1 MKKRITLFVCF
12 VLLAALLPLTMHRA
26 SAEETSGQC
35 GDSLYWSFDESTGT
49 LTITGNGD
57 MWDNEC
63 GAMPWED
70 VTVEYVDSYGGAVLR
85 DDPTVSLIHYIILP
99 EGLTSIASGAF
110 CGTLIESIEI
120 PSTVK
125 SILYMAFASCEN
137 LKSIAIPDGISKITW
152 QCFSNCGQ
160 LKSVTLPISVTEI
173 CEGAF
178 WDCNAITDV
187 YYQGTEEQREEI
199 TFGDDNE
206 PLLNATWHYE
216 SDGPSEPVTGQC
228 GENLF
233 WSFDESTGTLTIT
246 GNGEMS
252 NYDRYETPWE
262 DLKDRIQILVLP
274 NGMTHIGDFAFADCN
289 VLMPT
294 TIPDSVTSIGDYAFS
309 DCYRL
314 TSFTIP
320 DSVTSIGNS
329 ALAVCTQLTSITIP
343 NSVKTIGSNAFSNC
357 KKLTS
362 ITISDSVESI
372 GDNAFAYTGWWNA
385 QSEGVVYLEDI
396 LLGVNGTCEQNVR
409 VKDGTRLIADAA
421 FSKKQITTVTIPD
434 SVTSIGSN
442 VFSFCT
448 GLTSVTIGS
457 SVTSIGEHAFWWCT
471 GLTEIT
477 IPDSVTSIGD
487 DAFSYCKGL
496 TSVTIGNS
504 VTSTGDG
511 AFSYC
516 TALTSITIPDSVT
529 SIGDC
534 AFRDCTA
541 LTSITIPDSVTSIGD
556 GAFYNCMGL
565 TTVTIGSGVTTIGDY
580 IFCNCTGLTG
590 ITIPDTVTSIGM
602 SAFERCAGLTAIT
615 IPDSVASIGQDAFW
629 DCTGLT
635 TVTIG
640 NSVTSIGQGAF
651 CDCTGLTTVTIGSS
665 VTSIDDWTFSGCE
678 KLSDVWYNGTKAE
691 REQKLTIGSNNDPL
705 LSATWHYLTE
715 DFEATVEWNSEDVKF
730 KGATPYVIAN
740 GTAQTPRFVVKNA
753 ADGSVVDPAN
763 YDYEYRENTNA
774 GTGYV
779 LVTFKGD
786 YTGTCRGVFKIYLPA
801 TTETT
806 VANVKDG
813 IRLTWAPVAG
823 ADGYVIYR
831 RAWSSTTDGW
841 TDFVRWNNT
850 TGTEWTDTAVY
861 AGTRY
866 QYGIKAYFN
875 RRLDPVAGVEIGGN
889 VGDNYNL
896 GQVGPL
902 KTTVRITT
910 RTLKSV
916 TPGTKQLTVKWGG
929 SSVFTGYQVQ
939 YATNSAFTKGLKTV
953 KITNPKT
960 VSTVIKSLK
969 TGTTYYVRVRSYHTF
984 NGMTYYGEWSNA
996 LSGKVK

>member
-1 MKKRITLFVCF
+1 MKKRITIIFCL

-35 GDSLYWSFDESTGT
+35 GDSLYWSFDKETGT
-49 LTITGNGD
+49 LTITGSGD
-57 MWDNEC
+57 MWDYEG

-173 CEGAF
+173 YEGAF

-187 YYQGTEEQREEI
+187 YYQGTAEQRAEM

-529 SIGDC
+529 SIGD
-534 AFRDCTA
+534 
-541 LTSITIPDSVTSIGD
+541 

-565 TTVTIGSGVTTIGDY
+565 TTVTIGSGVTTIGESAFENCTGLTSVTIGRGVTTIDDY

-615 IPDSVASIGQDAFW
+615 IPDSVTSIGQDAFW

-705 LSATWHYLTE
+705 LNATWHYLA
-715 DFEATVEWNSEDVKF
+715 DAFEATVEWNSEDVKF

-740 GTAQTPRFVVKNA
+740 GKAQMPRFVVKNA

-779 LVTFKGD
+779 IVTFKGE
-786 YTGTCRGVFKIYLPA
+786 YSGTCRVTFKIYLPA
-801 TTETT
+801 TTATT
-806 VANVKDG
+806 VENVSNG
-813 IRLTWAPVAG
+813 IKLTWSKVAG

-850 TGTEWTDTAVY
+850 TALEWTDTTVY

-866 QYGIKAYFN
+866 QYGIKAYFAK
-875 RRLDPVAGVEIGGN
+875 RTDPVSGAQIGGN
-889 VGDNYNL
+889 VGDNFNL

-916 TPGTKQLTVKWGG
+916 TPGAKQLTVKWAP
-929 SSVFTGYQVQ
+929 SSQFTGYQIQ
-939 YATNSAFTKGLKTV
+939 CATNKAFTKGLKSV

-960 VSTVIKSLK
+960 SQTVVKNLK
-969 TGTTYYVRVRSYHTF
+969 TGTTYYVRVRSYHEF

>member
-1 MKKRITLFVCF
+1 MKKRITLFICF

-35 GDSLYWSFDESTGT
+35 GDDLYWSFDKETGT
-49 LTITGNGD
+49 LTITGSGD

-160 LKSVTLPISVTEI
+160 LESVTLPVSVTEVY
-173 CEGAF
+173 EGAF

-187 YYQGTEEQREEI
+187 YYQGTAEQRAEM

-471 GLTEIT
+471 GLTTVT
-477 IPDSVTSIGD
+477 IGSGVTTIGES
-487 DAFSYCKGL
+487 AFENCTGL
-496 TSVTIGNS
+496 TS
-504 VTSTGDG
+504 
-511 AFSYC
+511 
-516 TALTSITIPDSVT
+516 
-529 SIGDC
+529 
-534 AFRDCTA
+534 
-541 LTSITIPDSVTSIGD
+541 
-556 GAFYNCMGL
+556 
-565 TTVTIGSGVTTIGDY
+565 VTIGSGVTTIGDY

-615 IPDSVASIGQDAFW
+615 IPDSVTSIGQDAFW

-730 KGATPYVIAN
+730 KGTTPYVIAN
-740 GTAQTPRFVVKNA
+740 GSAQTPRFVVKNS

-779 LVTFKGD
+779 LVTFKGE
-786 YTGTCRGVFKIYLPA
+786 YAGTCRGAFKIYLPA
-801 TTETT
+801 TTETA
-806 VANVKDG
+806 VANVGNG
-813 IRLTWAPVAG
+813 IRLTWAPVEG
-823 ADGYVIYR
+823 AAGYVIYR
-831 RAWSSTTDGW
+831 RAWSATTNGW

-850 TGTEWTDTAVY
+850 TALEWTDTTVY

-866 QYGIKAYFN
+866 QYGVKAYFE
-875 RRLDPVAGVEIGGN
+875 RRTDPVAGVEIGGN

-902 KTTVRITT
+902 RTTVRITT
-910 RTLKSV
+910 RELKSV
-916 TPGTKQLTVKWGG
+916 TPGAKTLTVKWAG

-939 YATNSAFTKGLKTV
+939 YAADTAFTQGAKTV
-953 KITNPKT
+953 KITDAKT
-960 VSTVIKSLK
+960 VQTVLKNLKS
-969 TGTTYYVRVRSYHTF
+969 GTAYFVRVRSYHEF
-984 NGMTYYGEWSNA
+984 NGMTYYGEWSNV
-996 LSGKVK
+996 LSATVK